1 MEKLA
6 KAEEDLSVA
15 QADADIA
22 RAEVESAKDS
32 LGRAEEEARS
42 AKESAS
48 RAVEDFRATDQ
59 YREEML
65 ESGFASY
72 RVGYEDGRD
81 AVQALYPELD
91 LSGIVPSGAEDQVTE
106 EMADLSSGGIT
117 VVGEAVQKQVA
128 EGETAAT
135 RVPTPTASSPPTDDP
150 ASTVDPTPI
159 MVDTPVI
166 PDLPSVE
173 EIDSEG

>member
-1 MEKLA
+1 M
-6 KAEEDLSVA
+6 
-15 QADADIA
+15 
-22 RAEVESAKDS
+22 
-32 LGRAEEEARS
+32 RS

-81 AVQALYPELD
+81 AVHALYPELD
-91 LSGIVPSGAEDQVTE
+91 LSSIVPPGAEEQATE
-106 EMADLSSGGIT
+106 EMADQPSGG
-117 VVGEAVQKQVA
+117 VVVAGEAIQEQVA

-135 RVPTPTASSPPTDDP
+135 RVPTPTASSPPTDNPASAVDP
-150 ASTVDPTPI
+150 API

>member
-1 MEKLA
+1 MA
-6 KAEEDLSVA
+6 KAEA
-15 QADADIA
+15 
-22 RAEVESAKDS
+22 ESAKDS

-91 LSGIVPSGAEDQVTE
+91 LSSIVPSGAEEQATK
-106 EMADLSSGGIT
+106 EMADQPSGG
-117 VVGEAVQKQVA
+117 VAVAEEDVPEQVA
-128 EGETAAT
+128 
-135 RVPTPTASSPPTDDP
+135 PTASHPPTDGPASAIDP
-150 ASTVDPTPI
+150 API
-159 MVDTPVI
+159 VVDTPII